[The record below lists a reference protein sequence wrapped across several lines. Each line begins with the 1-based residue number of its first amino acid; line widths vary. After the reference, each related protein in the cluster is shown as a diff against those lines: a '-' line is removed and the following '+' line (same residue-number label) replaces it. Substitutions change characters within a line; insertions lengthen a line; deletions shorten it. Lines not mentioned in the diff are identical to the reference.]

1 MLRFYVSICWL
12 HHLPPHQPFCFSL
25 NRHCIF
31 ASSLFSSTRQFH
43 PWACLFSMLY
53 PPFFHPS
60 VCYKRLSRA
69 IHSHNRSHPAGTQ
82 FLCCITC
89 LAISHFVSV
98 WVYSCLSANS
108 LVWHIYTFLSL
119 NMPEHVFFLFHI
131 HLPFSIPVCLMA
143 RLSRA
148 IHQQIFSRL
157 ASTQFTDCMTCPTD
171 THFLLVC
178 TDYHNFASLL
188 IFLSL
193 NMSVYASF
201 PCLISLHP
209 CVLPQAQQCNHGLLT
224 KRICSTI
231 LTYREQP

>member
-1 MLRFYVSICWL
+1 MFQFADCITCLPTSHFILVSTDTA
-12 HHLPPHQPFCFSL
+12 FSPVHSL
-25 NRHCIF
+25 VPL
-31 ASSLFSSTRQFH
+31 ASSMPEHVSFPCFIHHFSI
-43 PWACLFSMLY
+43 P
-53 PPFFHPS
+53 

-82 FLCCITC
+82 FLYCITC
-89 LAISHFVSV
+89 LATSHFVLV
-98 WVYSCLSANS
+98 WAYSCLSANS

-119 NMPEHVFFLFHI
+119 NMSEHVFFLFHI

-148 IHQQIFSRL
+148 IHQQIFSCL
-157 ASTQFTDCMTCPTD
+157 ASKQFADCMTCPTD

-178 TDYHNFASLL
+178 TDYHNFDSLL

-209 CVLPQAQQCNHGLLT
+209 CVLP
-224 KRICSTI
+224 
-231 LTYREQP
+231 